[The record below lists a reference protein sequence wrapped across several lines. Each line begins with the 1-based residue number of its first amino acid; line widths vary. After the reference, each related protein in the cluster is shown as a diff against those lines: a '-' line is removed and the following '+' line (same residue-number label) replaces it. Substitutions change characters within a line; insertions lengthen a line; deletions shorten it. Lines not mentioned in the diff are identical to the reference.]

1 MKTVDNYYSGNAD
14 VDGYFFNFDEKAKKV
29 PSKQER
35 NVIGNGLII
44 TLSRFQRDKNNQILN
59 FFKDEEKRSKNNED
73 PLIIS
78 LIKKETDSSY
88 IVQTGNYVG
97 KFIWDGIEINIGSR
111 FSDTFLK
118 RMLNFSNDVF
128 LDDVD
133 VSEHIVNKKKDDD
146 ISKFVLY
153 YLFVQTLEKAFLL
166 GLPKSYQTLNHH
178 ESRFKGKININAFI
192 RNDIPF
198 KGKISTTTREQK
210 EISEIIDVL
219 YKAIKIIESSKFSTK
234 NISHI
239 KTHLKASKSQ
249 GFVSDE
255 TIKKAL
261 SNKILDNPIFTP
273 YKQVLEYAKIIIKN
287 HSIEDK
293 KDGVNKYSGFIL
305 NVAELFEIYVTKL
318 LQKSFPDWRISSPKL
333 SLYDDP
339 KMFFSRKIIP
349 DIVMQRGSDVIV
361 FDTKYKR
368 MDYLGNNSNGM
379 GDVDRND
386 FFQINT
392 YMTYYQQQAMNL
404 LCGGL
409 LYPLTSDHDLNICH
423 TENWLG
429 NTSVK
434 FLIDGV
440 KVDDDPKIL
449 LEEENKFIKRIEK
462 VMGYELSIL

>member
-1 MKTVDNYYSGNAD
+1 MKTVDNYFSGNSN
-14 VDGYFFNFDEKAKKV
+14 VDGYFLEFETKEKKV
-29 PSKQER
+29 PSIKEK
-35 NVIGNGLII
+35 NVIGDGLII
-44 TLSRFQRDKNNQILN
+44 TLSSFQSAKNNQILS
-59 FFKDEEKRSKNNED
+59 FFKDEEKRAQKNED
-73 PLIIS
+73 SLIIS
-78 LIKKETDSSY
+78 LIKKETDTDTY
-88 IVQTGNYVG
+88 IAQTGNYVG
-97 KFIWDGIEINIGSR
+97 KFFWDGIEINIGSR
-111 FSDTFLK
+111 FSDPFLK
-118 RMLNFSNDVF
+118 RMLNYSNDVF

-133 VSEHIVNKKKDDD
+133 VSGDIVNEQKNND
-146 ISKFVLY
+146 ISKFIVY

-198 KGKISTTTREQK
+198 KGKISTITREQK

-219 YKAIKIIESSKFSTK
+219 YKAIKIIESNQFSIK

-239 KTHLKASKSQ
+239 KMHLKASRSQ
-249 GFVSDE
+249 NYVSDE

-261 SNKILDNPIFTP
+261 TSKALQNPIFTP

-293 KDGVNKYSGFIL
+293 KDGVNKYYGFII

-318 LQKSFPDWRISSPKL
+318 LQKSFPEWTVSSPKIP
-333 SLYDDP
+333 LYNKP
-339 KMFFSRKIIP
+339 LFFSRKIIP
-349 DIVMQRGSDVIV
+349 DIVMQKGKDVVI

-368 MDYLGNNSNGM
+368 MNYRGNSLNGM
-379 GDVDRND
+379 GDLDRND

-392 YMTYYQQQAMNL
+392 YMAYFQQQQNNKMNL

-409 LYPLTSDHDLNICH
+409 LYPLSSEHDLNICH
-423 TENWLG
+423 AENWLG

-434 FLIDGV
+434 FLIDGL
-440 KVDDDPKIL
+440 KVDANTEL
-449 LEEENKFIKRIEK
+449 LIKEEDNFIKRLAK
-462 VMGYELSIL
+462 VMNL